1 MSRRE
6 EKRAER
12 ADRLAELR
20 AREEL
25 GALRAGAGAA
35 RTVALEPGKA
45 SGEGGGRRSGGRTG
59 RGSRKNRK
67 DQKGSGG
74 SRARELFVPPRGWYG
89 PGGGRVGYLD
99 PPTMWR
105 ATTVQACGM
114 WPFAAGSGSPMTGVP
129 LGQHLFTGA
138 TVCGDPLNW
147 FTRARYISN
156 PSLFMLG
163 MPGLGKST
171 LVNRMLIGLSATGVV
186 PLVLGDLKP
195 DYADT
200 VRALGGQVIS
210 IGRGRGGINV
220 LDPGAMGAA
229 AARIGGEAGE
239 VLKAETHGRVLNMV
253 AALITIVRGRP
264 MDDHEQSVLSAVLHH
279 LRERTPQGRTV
290 LLPDVLRVLTEGP
303 DRVRAVT
310 LDRGDDARYRDAVDP
325 LHRSLLGILDGPLG
339 DTFASETSTRIDP
352 AAPAVCI
359 DISGIGEADT
369 QLTAAAMLA
378 AWSDGLGTVA
388 ASHALADAGL
398 EPRRWFFT
406 VLDELWR
413 PLRAAS
419 GIVDRIDALTR
430 LNRSLGLGDAKITH
444 TLKDAEALGTDADRA
459 KARGFVERAGMV
471 VCAGLPKA
479 EMEDLGKVVGL
490 SRREIE
496 LVSSW
501 SSPPGWGVSGEHE
514 EPPGRGRFLIKVGG
528 RPGIPIKVAI
538 TDAERRLHDT
548 NTRWTPHEK
557 AVERAVDQELAHT
570 AAQVARAAQEGA
582 YALPGSPEG
591 PAPGSDAGRWTA

>member
-1 MSRRE
+1 MSRRSE
-6 EKRAER
+6 RKRAELE
-12 ADRLAELR
+12 DRLAEER
-20 AREEL
+20 AAGWAPPEQPKKEKPPPRPRKLYIPQRGWE
-25 GALRAGAGAA
+25 GAGG
-35 RTVALEPGKA
+35 GK
-45 SGEGGGRRSGGRTG
+45 
-59 RGSRKNRK
+59 
-67 DQKGSGG
+67 
-74 SRARELFVPPRGWYG
+74 
-89 PGGGRVGYLD
+89 VGYLD

-171 LVNRMLIGLSATGVV
+171 LINRMLIGLSATGVV

-229 AARIGGEAGE
+229 AKKIGGKAGE
-239 VLKAETHGRVLNMV
+239 VLSAEAHGRVLNMV

-264 MDDHEQSVLSAVLHH
+264 MDDHEQSVLSAVLHE
-279 LRERTPQGRTV
+279 LRLRPPAGRAV

-339 DTFASETSTRIDP
+339 DTFASETSTHINPD
-352 AAPAVCI
+352 APAVCI

-378 AWSDGLGTVA
+378 AWNDGLGTVA

-398 EPRRWFFT
+398 APRRWFFT

-444 TLKDAEALGTDADRA
+444 TLKDAEALGTDSDRA

-501 SSPPGWGVSGEHE
+501 SSPPGWGTAGENE

-538 TDAERRLHDT
+538 TDAERHLHNT
-548 NTRWTPHEK
+548 NTRWTPNEE
-557 AVERAVDQELAHT
+557 AVEQQ
-570 AAQVARAAQEGA
+570 AAEAARQVARASQEDAYSGGWGA
-582 YALPGSPEG
+582 
-591 PAPGSDAGRWTA
+591 